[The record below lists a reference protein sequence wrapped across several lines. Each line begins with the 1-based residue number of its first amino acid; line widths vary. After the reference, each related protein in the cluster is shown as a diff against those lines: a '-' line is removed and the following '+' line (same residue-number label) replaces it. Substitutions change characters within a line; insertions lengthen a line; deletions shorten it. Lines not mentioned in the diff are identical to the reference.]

1 MASITPC
8 KGGYR
13 AQIKIGKAR
22 DSGTFRTQREA
33 KAWAATR
40 ETELRAQK
48 DTSPGEINTVADAFA
63 KYVVDVSSK
72 KKSEKKEKLRLDAF
86 IRDFPHLAALHMADF
101 KTPQLAEWR
110 DARLKKVSP
119 SSVVRDINLL
129 RNVFITARKEWHWIS
144 HHPFDGLKVPLEAP
158 PRDRRVDPW
167 KEVRPLVRALG
178 YVSGQAPQSKSQE
191 VALTFLVALRTA
203 MRPSEVLQLGKET
216 LDIKRRVATVNHK
229 MQYVTQKPR
238 KIPLTRD
245 AIRLLKP
252 VAHLD
257 RCFTVDSDSLSALF
271 IKAKKR
277 RMIKGLQFR
286 DTRAE
291 ALTRLARKVDVLT
304 LSKISGHK
312 DLEMLSRVYYRESE
326 EDIAT
331 RLNEASAQRQSARS
345 GSGRTG

>member
-1 MASITPC
+1 MASITQC

-13 AQIKIGKAR
+13 AQIKIGTLR
-22 DSGTFRTQREA
+22 DSATFRTQREA
-33 KAWAATR
+33 KAWAAAR
-40 ETELRAQK
+40 ESELRARK
-48 DTSPGEINTVADAFA
+48 DMDPGELHTVADTF
-63 KYVVDVSSK
+63 KRYVQDVSSTK
-72 KKSEKKEKLRLDAF
+72 RGEQKERLRLEAF
-86 IRDFPHLAALHMADF
+86 MRDFPHLASLRLADF

-110 DARLKKVSP
+110 DARLKKVSA

-129 RNVFITARKEWHWIS
+129 RNVFIVARKEWHWIG
-144 HHPFDGLKVPLEAP
+144 HHPFDGLKIPLEAP

-191 VALTFLVALRTA
+191 VALAFMVALRTA
-203 MRPSEVLQLGKET
+203 MRVSEVLQLGKAT
-216 LDIKRRVATVNHK
+216 LDIHRRVATVGHK

-238 KIPLTRD
+238 KIPLTRH
-245 AIRLLKP
+245 AVRLLTP

-257 RCFTVDSDSLSALF
+257 RCFTVDSESMDTLF
-271 IKAKKR
+271 RRAKMR
-277 RMIKGLQFR
+277 RRIQGLQFR
-286 DTRAE
+286 DARAE

-326 EDIAT
+326 EDIA
-331 RLNEASAQRQSARS
+331 ARI
-345 GSGRTG
+345 

>member
-13 AQIKIGKAR
+13 AQIKIGKHR

-33 KAWAATR
+33 KAWAANR
-40 ETELRAQK
+40 ETELRAQ
-48 DTSPGEINTVADAFA
+48 DEMEPGELHTVADAF
-63 KYVVDVSSK
+63 KRYLRDVSSTK
-72 KKSEKKEKLRLDAF
+72 QGEHKEKLRLDAF
-86 IRDFPHLAALHMADF
+86 VRDFPHLGAMRLSDF

-110 DARLKKVSP
+110 DARLKKVSA

-129 RNVFITARKEWHWIS
+129 RNVFIIARKEWHWIG
-144 HHPFDGLKVPLEAP
+144 HHPFDGLKIPLEAP

-178 YVSGQAPQSKSQE
+178 YVSGTAPETKSQE
-191 VALTFLVALRTA
+191 VALAFLVALRTA
-203 MRPSEVLQLGKET
+203 MRQGEVLQLGKGT
-216 LDIKRRVATVNHK
+216 LDITKRVATVTHK
-229 MQYVTQKPR
+229 TQYLTQKPR
-238 KIPLTRD
+238 KIPLTRH
-245 AIRLLKP
+245 AIRLLTP

-257 RCFTVDSDSLSALF
+257 RCFTVDSDSLATLF
-271 IKAKKR
+271 VKAKR
-277 RMIKGLQFR
+277 RRLIKGLQFR
-286 DTRAE
+286 DARAE

-326 EDIAT
+326 EDIA
-331 RLNEASAQRQSARS
+331 ARI
-345 GSGRTG
+345 

>member
-13 AQIKIGKAR
+13 AQIKIGAVR
-22 DSGTFRTQREA
+22 DSATFRTQREA
-33 KAWAATR
+33 KAWAAAR
-40 ETELRAQK
+40 ESELRAQK
-48 DTSPGEINTVADAFA
+48 SMAPGELHTVAEAFER
-63 KYVVDVSSK
+63 YVRDVSSTK
-72 KKSEKKEKLRLDAF
+72 RGEQKERLRLEAF
-86 IRDFPHLAALHMADF
+86 MRDFPHLAAMRLADF

-110 DARLKKVSP
+110 DARLKKVSA

-129 RNVFITARKEWHWIS
+129 RNVFIIARKEWHWIG
-144 HHPFDGLKVPLEAP
+144 HHPFDGLKIPLEAP

-178 YVSGQAPQSKSQE
+178 YVSGRAPATKSEE
-191 VALTFLVALRTA
+191 VALAFLVALRTA
-203 MRPSEVLQLGKET
+203 MRVSEVLQLGRAT
-216 LDIKRRVATVNHK
+216 LDIQRRVATVGHK

-238 KIPLTRD
+238 KIPLTRH
-245 AIRLLKP
+245 AVRLLTP

-257 RCFTVDSDSLSALF
+257 RCFTVDSESMDTLF
-271 IKAKKR
+271 RRAKMR

-286 DTRAE
+286 DARAE

-326 EDIAT
+326 EDIA
-331 RLNEASAQRQSARS
+331 ARI
-345 GSGRTG
+345 